1 MASYLDYL
9 FPPQQQQPIAGLLG
23 EDEIM
28 RNQQAAQR
36 AGLLNTGLGI
46 IASSGPSRMPQGNLL
61 QSIAPG
67 IMAGQQAYQGAVT
80 QQQNQLV
87 QRQRQLA
94 EQAKALEPRL
104 TTVKQGDIVFRT
116 DPRTGTTE
124 EFLKG
129 APKEQAL
136 PGKIAEFEMAKER
149 GLLTNPNMTFE
160 QYQLMGR
167 PPGTNISVNMGEK
180 NLFEIDKGVV
190 ENFTNQAVS
199 ARQFATSATQINSL
213 LKGKG
218 GGAVVKV
225 GAELAK
231 NLGIDSDTA
240 TANDLAKSLVVQ
252 TAVKVRPPGSGATSN
267 IEFEAYISAV
277 PSLSNSE
284 GGRNLMA
291 DANSRFAARSEKIA
305 DFSRDLY
312 KKGQFSLTAV
322 QEYDAKLGPVLPK
335 TFYDQV
341 EKRKPAQAPARGV
354 KFLGFE

>member
-9 FPPQQQQPIAGLLG
+9 FPPQQQQPVPGLLG
-23 EDEIM
+23 EEDIR
-28 RNQQAAQR
+28 RNQQMAQR

-46 IASSGPSRMPQGNLL
+46 IAASGPSRMPQGSVL

-67 IMAGQQAYQGAVT
+67 IMAGQQAYQGT
-80 QQQNQLV
+80 LEQQQK
-87 QRQRQLA
+87 QLA
-94 EQAKALEPRL
+94 ERARALQEESVVLPEGGTL
-104 TTVKQGDIVFRT
+104 VGK
-116 DPRTGTTE
+116 RTGTT
-124 EFLKG
+124 LAQG
-129 APKEQAL
+129 TPKPVPVPA
-136 PGKIAEFEMAKER
+136 KIAEFNAAREQ
-149 GLLTNPNMTFE
+149 GLVDPSMTFQ
-160 QYQLMGR
+160 QYQMMSR
-167 PPGTNISVNMGEK
+167 QPGANISVNVGEK

-190 ENFTNQAVS
+190 ENLTNQAVS
-199 ARQFATSATQINSL
+199 ARQFATSATQINNL

-218 GGAVVKV
+218 GGALVKV
-225 GAELAK
+225 GADLAK
-231 NLGIDSDTA
+231 NLGIESETA

-267 IEFEAYISAV
+267 IEFEAYINAV
-277 PSLSNSE
+277 PSLANSE

-291 DANSRFAARSEKIA
+291 DANTRFATRSEKLA

-312 KKGQFSLTAV
+312 KKGEFNLTAV

>member
-1 MASYLDYL
+1 L
-9 FPPQQQQPIAGLLG
+9 Q
-23 EDEIM
+23 EDSVVLPE
-28 RNQQAAQR
+28 
-36 AGLLNTGLGI
+36 GGT
-46 IASSGPSRMPQGNLL
+46 
-61 QSIAPG
+61 
-67 IMAGQQAYQGAVT
+67 
-80 QQQNQLV
+80 LV
-87 QRQRQLA
+87 G
-94 EQAKALEPRL
+94 K
-104 TTVKQGDIVFRT
+104 
-116 DPRTGTTE
+116 RTGTT
-124 EFLKG
+124 LAQG
-129 APKEQAL
+129 TPKPVAL
-136 PGKIAEFEMAKER
+136 PGKIAEFEAAKER
-149 GLLTNPNMTFE
+149 GLIDPNMSLQ
-160 QYQLMGR
+160 QYQMMSR
-167 PPGTNISVNMGEK
+167 PPGANISVNVGEK

-190 ENFTNQAVS
+190 ENLTNQAVS
-199 ARQFATSATQINSL
+199 ARQFATSATQINNL

-218 GGAVVKV
+218 GGALVKV

-231 NLGIDSDTA
+231 NLGIESETA

-277 PSLSNSE
+277 PSLANSE

-291 DANSRFAARSEKIA
+291 DANARFAARSEKIA

-312 KKGQFSLTAV
+312 KKGQFNLTAV

>member
-1 MASYLDYL
+1 
-9 FPPQQQQPIAGLLG
+9 
-23 EDEIM
+23 
-28 RNQQAAQR
+28 
-36 AGLLNTGLGI
+36 
-46 IASSGPSRMPQGNLL
+46 MPQGIL
-61 QSIAPG
+61 QPVASG
-67 IMAGQQAYQGAVT
+67 LMAGQQAYQGAIE
-80 QQQNQLV
+80 QQMADA
-87 QRQRQLA
+87 LA
-94 EQAKALEPRL
+94 RRKALEPKL
-104 TTVKQGDIVFRT
+104 TTVKQGDIVYRT
-116 DPRTGTTE
+116 DPLTGMSE
-124 EFLKG
+124 KFLEG
-129 APKEQAL
+129 APKPVAEPA
-136 PGKIAEFEMAKER
+136 KIAEFNAAKAQ
-149 GLLTNPNMTFE
+149 GLIDPNMSFQ
-160 QYQLMGR
+160 QYQMMIR
-167 PPGTNISVNMGEK
+167 PPGTNVNVSMGEK

-190 ENFTNQAVS
+190 ENLTNQAVS
-199 ARQFATSATQINSL
+199 ARQFATSATQINNL

-218 GGAVVKV
+218 GGALVKV

-231 NLGIDSDTA
+231 NLGIESETA

-277 PSLSNSE
+277 PSLANSE

-312 KKGQFSLTAV
+312 KKGQFNLTAV

-341 EKRKPAQAPARGV
+341 EKRKPTQAPARGV

>member
-9 FPPQQQQPIAGLLG
+9 FPPQQQQPVPGLLG
-23 EDEIM
+23 EEDIL
-28 RNQQAAQR
+28 RNQQMAQR

-46 IASSGPSRMPQGNLL
+46 IAASGPSRMPQGNIL
-61 QSIAPG
+61 QAIAPG
-67 IMAGQQAYQGAVT
+67 LMAGQQAYQGTLA
-80 QQQNQLV
+80 QQQT
-87 QRQRQLA
+87 QLA
-94 EQAKALEPRL
+94 ERARALQEDSVVLPEGGTL
-104 TTVKQGDIVFRT
+104 VGK
-116 DPRTGTTE
+116 RTGRTLAE
-124 EFLKG
+124 G
-129 APKEQAL
+129 APKRVAEPA
-136 PGKIAEFEMAKER
+136 PIAEFNAAKNQ
-149 GLLTNPNMTFE
+149 GLIDPNMSFQ
-160 QYQLMGR
+160 QYQMMKR

-190 ENFTNQAVS
+190 ENLTNQAVS
-199 ARQFATSATQINSL
+199 ARQFATSATQINNL

-218 GGAVVKV
+218 GGALVKV

-231 NLGIDSDTA
+231 NLGIDSETA
-240 TANDLAKSLVVQ
+240 TANDLAKSLVTQ

-277 PSLSNSE
+277 PSLANSE

-291 DANSRFAARSEKIA
+291 DANTRFATRAEKLA

-312 KKGQFSLTAV
+312 KKGQFNLTAV
-322 QEYDAKLGPVLPK
+322 QEYDTKLGPVLPK

-341 EKRKPAQAPARGV
+341 DKRKPAPAPARGV

>member
-9 FPPQQQQPIAGLLG
+9 FPPQQQQPVPGLLG
-23 EDEIM
+23 EEDIR
-28 RNQQAAQR
+28 RNQQMAQR

-46 IASSGPSRMPQGNLL
+46 IAASGPSRMPQGNIL

-67 IMAGQQAYQGAVT
+67 LMAGQQAYQGTLA
-80 QQQNQLV
+80 QQQT
-87 QRQRQLA
+87 QLA
-94 EQAKALEPRL
+94 ERARALQEESVVLPEGGTL
-104 TTVKQGDIVFRT
+104 VGK
-116 DPRTGTTE
+116 RTGRTLAE
-124 EFLKG
+124 G
-129 APKEQAL
+129 APKPVAEPA
-136 PGKIAEFEMAKER
+136 KIAEFNAAKNQ
-149 GLLTNPNMTFE
+149 GLIDPNMSFQ
-160 QYQLMGR
+160 QYQMMSR

-190 ENFTNQAVS
+190 ENLTNQAVS
-199 ARQFATSATQINSL
+199 ARQFATSASQINNL

-218 GGAVVKV
+218 GGALVKV

-231 NLGIDSDTA
+231 NLGIDSETA
-240 TANDLAKSLVVQ
+240 TANDLAKSLVTQ

-277 PSLSNSE
+277 PSLANSE

-291 DANSRFAARSEKIA
+291 DANTRFATRAEKLA

-312 KKGQFSLTAV
+312 KKGQFNLTAV
-322 QEYDAKLGPVLPK
+322 QEYDTKLGPVLPK

-341 EKRKPAQAPARGV
+341 DKRKPAQAPARGV

>member
-9 FPPQQQQPIAGLLG
+9 FPPQQQQPVPGLLG
-23 EDEIM
+23 EEDIR
-28 RNQQAAQR
+28 RNQQMAQR

-46 IASSGPSRMPQGNLL
+46 IAASGPSRMPQGNIL
-61 QSIAPG
+61 QAIAPG
-67 IMAGQQAYQGAVT
+67 LMAGQQAYQGTLA
-80 QQQNQLV
+80 QQQS
-87 QRQRQLA
+87 QLA
-94 EQAKALEPRL
+94 ERARALQEESVVLPEGGTL
-104 TTVKQGDIVFRT
+104 VGK
-116 DPRTGTTE
+116 RTGRTLAE
-124 EFLKG
+124 G
-129 APKEQAL
+129 APKPVAEPA
-136 PGKIAEFEMAKER
+136 KIAEFNAAKNQ
-149 GLLTNPNMTFE
+149 GLIDPNMSFQ
-160 QYQLMGR
+160 QYQMMSR

-190 ENFTNQAVS
+190 ENLTNQAVS
-199 ARQFATSATQINSL
+199 ARQFATSASQINNL

-218 GGAVVKV
+218 GGALVKV

-231 NLGIDSDTA
+231 NLGIDSETA
-240 TANDLAKSLVVQ
+240 TANDLAKSLVTQ

-277 PSLSNSE
+277 PSLANSE

-291 DANSRFAARSEKIA
+291 DANTRFATRAEKLA

-312 KKGQFSLTAV
+312 KKGQFNLTAV
-322 QEYDAKLGPVLPK
+322 QEYDTKLGPVLPK

-341 EKRKPAQAPARGV
+341 DKRKPAQAPARGV

>member
-9 FPPQQQQPIAGLLG
+9 FPMGQTIQPTPGLLS
-23 EDEIM
+23 EDESQRM
-28 RNQQAAQR
+28 RQQAQQ
-36 AGLLNTGLGI
+36 AGLLNFGANLL
-46 IASSGPSRMPQGNLL
+46 AASGPT
-61 QSIAPG
+61 
-67 IMAGQQAYQGAVT
+67 T
-80 QQQNQLV
+80 QQMTFG
-87 QRQRQLA
+87 QRLAPALLSGVGAAQGTVAQQQRQLA
-94 EQAKALEPRL
+94 DRARAMQEES
-104 TTVKQGDIVFRT
+104 IVLPEGGT
-116 DPRTGTTE
+116 LVGKRTGTTIAQGTP
-124 EFLKG
+124 KPPP
-129 APKEQAL
+129 AP
-136 PGKIAEFEMAKER
+136 PGKIAEFEAARDR
-149 GLLTNPNMTFE
+149 GLIDPNMTLQ
-160 QYQLMGR
+160 QYQMMSR

-190 ENFTNQAVS
+190 ENLTNQAVS
-199 ARQFATSATQINSL
+199 ARQFATSATQINNL

-218 GGAVVKV
+218 GGALVKV

-231 NLGIDSDTA
+231 NLGIESETA

-277 PSLSNSE
+277 PSLANSE

-291 DANSRFAARSEKIA
+291 DANARFAARSEKIA

-312 KKGQFSLTAV
+312 KKGQFNLTAV

>member
-9 FPPQQQQPIAGLLG
+9 FPPQQQQPVPGLLG
-23 EDEIM
+23 EEDIR
-28 RNQQAAQR
+28 RNQQMAQR

-46 IASSGPSRMPQGNLL
+46 IAASGPSRMPQGNIL
-61 QSIAPG
+61 QAIAPG
-67 IMAGQQAYQGAVT
+67 LMAGQQAYQGTLA
-80 QQQNQLV
+80 QQQS
-87 QRQRQLA
+87 QLA
-94 EQAKALEPRL
+94 ERARALQEDSVVLPEGGTL
-104 TTVKQGDIVFRT
+104 VGK
-116 DPRTGTTE
+116 RTGRTLAE
-124 EFLKG
+124 G
-129 APKEQAL
+129 APKPVAEPA
-136 PGKIAEFEMAKER
+136 KIAEFNAAKNQ
-149 GLLTNPNMTFE
+149 GLIDPNMSFQ
-160 QYQLMGR
+160 QYQMMSR

-190 ENFTNQAVS
+190 ENLTNQAVS
-199 ARQFATSATQINSL
+199 ARQFATSASQINNL

-218 GGAVVKV
+218 GGALVKV

-231 NLGIDSDTA
+231 NLGIDSETA
-240 TANDLAKSLVVQ
+240 TANDLAKSLVTQ

-277 PSLSNSE
+277 PSLANSE

-291 DANSRFAARSEKIA
+291 DANTRFATRAEKLA

-312 KKGQFSLTAV
+312 KKGQFNLTAV
-322 QEYDAKLGPVLPK
+322 QEYDTKLGPVLPK

-341 EKRKPAQAPARGV
+341 DKRKPAQAPARGV

>member
-9 FPPQQQQPIAGLLG
+9 FPPQQQQPVAGLLG
-23 EDEIM
+23 EEDIK
-28 RNQQAAQR
+28 RNQQMAQR

-46 IASSGPSRMPQGNLL
+46 IAASGPSRMPQGNIL

-67 IMAGQQAYQGAVT
+67 IMAGQQAYQGT
-80 QQQNQLV
+80 LEQQQK
-87 QRQRQLA
+87 QLA
-94 EQAKALEPRL
+94 ERAKALQEDSVVLPEGGTL
-104 TTVKQGDIVFRT
+104 VGK
-116 DPRTGTTE
+116 RTGTT
-124 EFLKG
+124 LAQG
-129 APKEQAL
+129 APKPVAEPA
-136 PGKIAEFEMAKER
+136 KIAEFNAAKGQ
-149 GLLTNPNMTFE
+149 GLIDPNMSFQ
-160 QYQLMGR
+160 QYQMMSR
-167 PPGTNISVNMGEK
+167 PPGTSVNVNMGEK

-190 ENFTNQAVS
+190 ENLTNQAVS
-199 ARQFATSATQINSL
+199 ARQFATSATQINNL

-218 GGAVVKV
+218 GGALVKV
-225 GAELAK
+225 GAELAR
-231 NLGIDSDTA
+231 NLGIESETA

-277 PSLSNSE
+277 PSLANSE

-291 DANSRFAARSEKIA
+291 DANARFAARSEKIA

-312 KKGQFSLTAV
+312 KKGQFNLTAV

>member
-9 FPPQQQQPIAGLLG
+9 FPPQQQRPVAGLLG
-23 EDEIM
+23 EEDIL
-28 RNQQAAQR
+28 RNQQMAQR

-46 IASSGPSRMPQGNLL
+46 IAASGPSRMPQGNIL

-67 IMAGQQAYQGAVT
+67 LMAGQQAYQGTLA
-80 QQQNQLV
+80 QQQS
-87 QRQRQLA
+87 QLA
-94 EQAKALEPRL
+94 ERAKALQEESVVLPEGGTLVGR
-104 TTVKQGDIVFRT
+104 
-116 DPRTGTTE
+116 RTGTT
-124 EFLKG
+124 LAQG
-129 APKEQAL
+129 APKPTPVPA
-136 PGKIAEFEMAKER
+136 KIAEFNAAKDQ
-149 GLLTNPNMTFE
+149 GLVDPSMTFQ
-160 QYQLMGR
+160 QYQMMSR
-167 PPGTNISVNMGEK
+167 PPGANISVNVGEK

-190 ENFTNQAVS
+190 ENLTNQAVS
-199 ARQFATSATQINSL
+199 ARQFATSATQINNL

-218 GGAVVKV
+218 GGALVKV

-231 NLGIDSDTA
+231 NLGIESETA

-277 PSLSNSE
+277 PSLANSE

-291 DANSRFAARSEKIA
+291 DANARFAARSEKIA

-312 KKGQFSLTAV
+312 KKGQFNLTAV